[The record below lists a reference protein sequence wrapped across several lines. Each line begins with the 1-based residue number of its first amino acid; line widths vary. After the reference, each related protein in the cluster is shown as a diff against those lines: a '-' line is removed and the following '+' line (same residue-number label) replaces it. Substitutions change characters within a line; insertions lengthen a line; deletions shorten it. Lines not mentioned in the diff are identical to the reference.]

1 MRIDR
6 RIAAGLI
13 AVTGFLV
20 GCSPA
25 DAEGGRTVVASLYPL
40 AFAAERIAGPGW
52 EVIDLTPPGT
62 EAHDV
67 ELSLQDRAAIED
79 ADVVVYLGPVDFQPQ
94 IEQAVEETDAR
105 VVAVWDA
112 GPSDDGSATI
122 DPHAWLDPVLF
133 AGMVDRIG
141 DALDRPVAA
150 GRLRAELDELDRRY
164 RDGLANCEAD
174 TMVVSHEA
182 FGYLARRYGLDQV
195 GLAGLEPE
203 GEPTAAALREAAAV
217 LAEADA
223 GAVFSEAG
231 EEARRIAETVAA
243 DAGVAALPLS
253 TLESRPPSGDY
264 LTAME
269 ANLGSLREGLRC
281 A

>member
-1 MRIDR
+1 MWSIWRVT
-6 RIAAGLI
+6 AGLI
-13 AVTGFLV
+13 AATGLLL

-25 DAEGGRTVVASLYPL
+25 DAEGERTVVASLYPL

-52 EVIDLTPPGT
+52 AVIDLTPPGT

-67 ELSLQDRAAIED
+67 ELSLEDRAAIEE
-79 ADVVVYLGPVDFQPQ
+79 ADVVLYLGPLDFQPQ
-94 IEQAVEETDAR
+94 IERAVLETDAR
-105 VVAVWDA
+105 VVAAWDTGA
-112 GPSDDGSATI
+112 GGEDGATL

-141 DALDRPVAA
+141 KALGQPAA
-150 GRLRAELDELDRRY
+150 AERLRGELEELDGRY
-164 RDGLANCEAD
+164 RNGLADCDAR

-182 FGYLARRYGLDQV
+182 FGYLARRYGLEQV

-203 GEPTAAALREAAAV
+203 GEPTATALREAATV
-217 LAEADA
+217 LAETDA
-223 GAVFSEAG
+223 GAVFYEAG
-231 EEARRIAETVAA
+231 EEARRIAGTVAE

-264 LTAME
+264 VTAMD
-269 ANLGSLREGLRC
+269 ANLDSLREGLGC
-281 A
+281 T